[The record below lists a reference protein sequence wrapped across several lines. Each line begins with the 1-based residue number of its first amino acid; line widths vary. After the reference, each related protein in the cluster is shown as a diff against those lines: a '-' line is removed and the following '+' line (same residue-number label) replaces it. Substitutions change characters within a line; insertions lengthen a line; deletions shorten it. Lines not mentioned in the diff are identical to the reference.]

1 MLIIRCAIALAAL
14 MTALAPAANTYEQAA
29 DEASTFVGTWRGESV
44 CVARNTAC
52 HNETVVYRVTKL
64 PDRSDDV
71 SISADKIV
79 NGNAINMGT
88 LQFHYDHRLQSWVC
102 QYPQG
107 IWRLNVA
114 GGKAEGTLT
123 RADNTVFR
131 HLTLRKDP

>member
-14 MTALAPAANTYEQAA
+14 MTALAPAANTYAQAA

-44 CVARNTAC
+44 CVAKNTAC

-79 NGNAINMGT
+79 NGNAINMG
-88 LQFHYDHRLQSWVC
+88 LCSSIMIIACR
-102 QYPQG
+102 
-107 IWRLNVA
+107 A
-114 GGKAEGTLT
+114 GCANIC
-123 RADNTVFR
+123 RAFGD
-131 HLTLRKDP
+131 